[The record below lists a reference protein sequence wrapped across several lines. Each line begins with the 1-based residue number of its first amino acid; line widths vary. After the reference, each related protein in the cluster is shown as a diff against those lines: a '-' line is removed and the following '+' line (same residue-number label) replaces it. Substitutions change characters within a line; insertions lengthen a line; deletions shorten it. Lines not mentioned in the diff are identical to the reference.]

1 MCDSEGQQ
9 HLQQLLPTTNTTTS
23 SPEVVVD
30 EEGDEDGTTTLLSL
44 SPDCADS
51 GIGVELDAGGRSIAS
66 VTSTGGSDDDDSL
79 SCDCVCSCCCKCREV
94 AIEEDGGSPSLL
106 LSPEITFLSQ
116 QYTRLPSLQ
125 PPTPLTEP
133 PDDRLSRVPVRNS
146 VASSNSSSSSLSSVP
161 RSRSTT
167 RLEDV
172 VMAAVKRHDDNTMA
186 AIVRRRRRLQLR
198 AKSGEYP
205 LTIPE
210 SSTTTLPHDRNNKAL
225 TLCSSSSTAMM
236 VQRSEAAASL
246 PQGGVRTLEI
256 KFVW

>member
-1 MCDSEGQQ
+1 MTMCDSEGQQ
-9 HLQQLLPTTNTTTS
+9 LLQQLLPPTTTTS

-146 VASSNSSSSSLSSVP
+146 VASSSSSLKSVP

-186 AIVRRRRRLQLR
+186 AIVRRHQ
-198 AKSGEYP
+198 
-205 LTIPE
+205 
-210 SSTTTLPHDRNNKAL
+210 
-225 TLCSSSSTAMM
+225 
-236 VQRSEAAASL
+236 
-246 PQGGVRTLEI
+246 
-256 KFVW
+256 